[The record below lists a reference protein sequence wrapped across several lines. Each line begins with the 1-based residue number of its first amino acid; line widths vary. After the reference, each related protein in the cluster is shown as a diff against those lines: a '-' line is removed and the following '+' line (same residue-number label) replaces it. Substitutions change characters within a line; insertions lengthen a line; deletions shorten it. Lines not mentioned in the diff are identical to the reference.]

1 MQVNI
6 YCVGGFISICES
18 TWDSVSLPEPKVIC
32 GKRWLIK
39 LNAGMLLS
47 RQKLK
52 SEFLVRLKLPN
63 RSSDPIFYDVLLRLI
78 FWYAKAVH
86 LFL

>member
-1 MQVNI
+1 
-6 YCVGGFISICES
+6 
-18 TWDSVSLPEPKVIC
+18 
-32 GKRWLIK
+32 
-39 LNAGMLLS
+39 MLLS

-63 RSSDPIFYDVLLRLI
+63 RFSDPIFYDVLLRLI
-78 FWYAKAVH
+78 FWYAEAVH